1 MKVQVKNCTECRT
14 RIHKEEQEQ
23 YLKKQYTGIK
33 DAIFTIA
40 CLSTAATLA
49 VQVQRGR
56 SRAYIQKLF
65 QEICMMYETSEI
77 LGKPI
82 VLTDIIRQ
90 LENDY
95 EIDFSRINVNFNE
108 SEKEFIKNCKEAAK
122 K

>member
-1 MKVQVKNCTECRT
+1 M
-14 RIHKEEQEQ
+14 
-23 YLKKQYTGIK
+23 
-33 DAIFTIA
+33 
-40 CLSTAATLA
+40 STAATLA

-82 VLTDIIRQ
+82 VLTEVIKQ